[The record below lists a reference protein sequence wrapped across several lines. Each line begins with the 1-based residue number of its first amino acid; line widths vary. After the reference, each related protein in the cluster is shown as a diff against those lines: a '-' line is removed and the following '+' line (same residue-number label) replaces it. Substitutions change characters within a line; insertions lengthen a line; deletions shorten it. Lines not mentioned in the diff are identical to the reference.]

1 MDDRDELAA
10 WICLFSVL
18 HKSSPMPS
26 VLDGLLAT
34 PLQRAILLLLYFFR
48 VAKKK
53 LLRIMPIVTYTE
65 LAAFRNLERRFL

>member
-1 MDDRDELAA
+1 
-10 WICLFSVL
+10 
-18 HKSSPMPS
+18 MPS

-65 LAAFRNLERRFL
+65 LAAFSQS